1 MKLKSMNNL
10 SFDIISIVLFINF
23 RFNTTWLYA
32 ECYTYRRLS
41 QCMAISTELRD
52 FDFFGGQKKDSFKD
66 NLTAIEGKLIF
77 WLSFGR
83 EYPKIFFAVPYNL

>member
-1 MKLKSMNNL
+1 MVQDNHQNGSFIKISNRYPSTSL
-10 SFDIISIVLFINF
+10 SFDIIFIVLFINL

-77 WLSFGR
+77 WLSFG
-83 EYPKIFFAVPYNL
+83 

>member
-1 MKLKSMNNL
+1 MKLKNMNNQNL
-10 SFDIISIVLFINF
+10 SFDIISIVLFINL

-77 WLSFGR
+77 WLSFG
-83 EYPKIFFAVPYNL
+83 